1 MNDHNDDGVSSS
13 HIETASKNR
22 SSQGGARAIA
32 DPYCNSREKDS
43 PSGQMTGCQQ
53 LGRTYEQNSKINPIV
68 GLDGDLRT
76 KSVCQPVTVVKKGGK
91 KPPQD
96 PSSCISLNT
105 VEHGDNRC
113 EKRKKNT
120 KITDKVR

>member
-76 KSVCQPVTVVKKGGK
+76 KSVCQPVTVVKQGVKSRLRI
-91 KPPQD
+91 PPVAY
-96 PSSCISLNT
+96 P
-105 VEHGDNRC
+105 
-113 EKRKKNT
+113 
-120 KITDKVR
+120 